1 MFTIKPLTNQ
11 SFSGGKLVEVTKFLV
26 VDADGTPVVSKF
38 FESEA
43 DAQAQID
50 SLGNLSEGLSFA
62 KAQFGGLA
70 DKAQRGKANVVAE
83 YLDWIAAGRPVKE
96 VEAQA
101 EAEVAEEGAE
111 KAAEPQT
118 DAQVGAAA
126 LNAGEDF

>member
-1 MFTIKPLTNQ
+1 MSFTIKALVNQ
-11 SFSGGKLVEVTKFLV
+11 SFNAGKLVEVTKFLV
-26 VDADGTPVVSKF
+26 VDADGNPVVSKF

-50 SLGNLSEGLSFA
+50 ALGNLSEGLSFA

-96 VEAQA
+96 VA
-101 EAEVAEEGAE
+101 EAEPAEATE
-111 KAAEPQT
+111 AATET
-118 DAQVGAAA
+118 DAQAGAAA
-126 LNAGEDF
+126 LSAGEDF

>member
-1 MFTIKPLTNQ
+1 MSFTIKALVNQ
-11 SFSGGKLVEVTKFLV
+11 SFNAGKLVEVTKFLV
-26 VDADGTPVVSKF
+26 VDADGNPVVSKF

-50 SLGNLSEGLSFA
+50 ALGNLSEGLSFA

-96 VEAQA
+96 VA
-101 EAEVAEEGAE
+101 EAEPAEATEE
-111 KAAEPQT
+111 AATET
-118 DAQVGAAA
+118 DAQAGAAA
-126 LNAGEDF
+126 LSAGEDF

>member
-11 SFSGGKLVEVTKFLV
+11 SFAAGKLVEVTKYLV
-26 VDADGTPVVSKF
+26 VDAEGTPVVSKF
-38 FESEA
+38 FDSEA
-43 DAQAQID
+43 DAQAQIE

-96 VEAQA
+96 VEAP
-101 EAEVAEEGAE
+101 
-111 KAAEPQT
+111 AEPAAPAEGEASPEPES
-118 DAQVGAAA
+118 DAQAGAAA
-126 LNAGEDF
+126 LSAGEDF

>member
-38 FESEA
+38 FDSEA

-50 SLGNLSEGLSFA
+50 SLGNLSEGLAFA

-96 VEAQA
+96 V
-101 EAEVAEEGAE
+101 AEEAPAE
-111 KAAEPQT
+111 TEAATEAAPQT
-118 DAQVGAAA
+118 DAQAGAAA